1 MTPVGNPSPGDR
13 FCVLFEHS
21 SDAHLIFDE
30 TGTTDCNDACVEL
43 LKAEDK
49 AQVLAQ
55 HPAALSPEL
64 QPNGIRSMEKS
75 MVMDAIARTRGYH
88 RFDWVGSRRIA
99 REQLRN
105 RSHVEVA
112 EVLIDRFSENV
123 SYSAHGWHR
132 CFSSPSLHSVAQ
144 VLFDEPHRK
153 RSLEVARQHRF
164 GITGDVRVPHRCCG
178 DRVQYLLRTSAS
190 CLACAMISC
199 RKIPVRS

>member
-88 RFDWVGSRRIA
+88 RFDWVGS
-99 REQLRN
+99 QPN
-105 RSHVEVA
+105 RPRA
-112 EVLIDRFSENV
+112 
-123 SYSAHGWHR
+123 
-132 CFSSPSLHSVAQ
+132 
-144 VLFDEPHRK
+144 
-153 RSLEVARQHRF
+153 
-164 GITGDVRVPHRCCG
+164 
-178 DRVQYLLRTSAS
+178 AS
-190 CLACAMISC
+190 QPQSC
-199 RKIPVRS
+199 